1 LLAYLL
7 STPVEFM
14 PNGLTFSCR
23 ARIADHLQNANDL
36 AREAVSCNAV

>member
-14 PNGLTFSCR
+14 PNATLQAPPIAELGRDKARCLTVRFL
-23 ARIADHLQNANDL
+23 IPP
-36 AREAVSCNAV
+36 V